1 MDAGEAKKD
10 GDPPARVYTRRLREL
25 NQAQAA
31 EQRTEKLLGYS
42 KLAVAALTVVAAVV
56 FLHYPSVLEFLLLP
70 VAVFLVLAVLQ
81 ENLIRKLRY
90 RARAIAF
97 YERGQ
102 ARVEDRWAG
111 TGESGERFLDPRIFG
126 LPKPG

>member
-111 TGESGERFLDPRIFG
+111 TGESG
-126 LPKPG
+126 